1 MELKARGLTFSYGP
15 KEILHGLDLDFR
27 PGKITGIIGPNGS
40 GKTTLLHCLNGLL
53 RAQGEIILNGEPLNA
68 MGRRKIARAMGLV
81 SQKEEIHFP
90 FSVLEVLL
98 MGRYPRLAFSQSLGR
113 DDYSLVYEVASM
125 MGINHLLDRR
135 VDELSGGEFQ
145 RVTISRALAQEPS
158 ILLLDE
164 PTLHLDLKHQLEI
177 LGRTRAITDGTGLTV
192 IMVSHDLMLAGRYC
206 DDVIVL
212 KAGNVHTSGPA
223 DDVLSPSM
231 IRNVYGIDA
240 QVIHHSG
247 TSTLILGGI
256 GSEKINNCKEKSRSS
271 L

>member
-1 MELKARGLTFSYGP
+1 MELKARGLAFSYGA

-53 RAQGEIILNGEPLNA
+53 RARGEIILNGEPLRS
-68 MGRRKIARAMGLV
+68 MTRRQIASAMGLV

-98 MGRYPRLAFSQSLGR
+98 MGRYPRLAFLQSPGR
-113 DDYSLVYEVASM
+113 DDYSRVHEVASM
-125 MGINHLLDRR
+125 MGINHLLERR

-145 RVTISRALAQEPS
+145 KVMISRALAQEPS
-158 ILLLDE
+158 IILLDE

-177 LGRTRAITDGTGLTV
+177 LGRIRSITDGTGLTV
-192 IMVSHDLMLAGRYC
+192 IMVSHDLVLAERYC

-212 KAGNVHTSGPA
+212 KSGCVHAMGPA

-231 IRNVYGIDA
+231 IRDVYGIDA
-240 QVIHHSG
+240 RVSHHSRSG
-247 TSTLILGGI
+247 TSTLILGR
-256 GSEKINNCKEKSRSS
+256 SDPEKTTNSK
-271 L
+271 